1 MLWSGQLVKVV
12 LPEVLLQD
20 VAAASALVVYHVN
33 IPGITKFHSRPSLL
47 HEHCYQL
54 FQGLGENSLLHVF
67 LCRSFSFFYR
77 C

>member
-1 MLWSGQLVKVV
+1 MWSGQLVKVI

-33 IPGITKFHSRPSLL
+33 IPGITKFHSRSSLL

-67 LCRSFSFFYR
+67 CAEAFLFYR

>member
-33 IPGITKFHSRPSLL
+33 IPGIKIPLAI
-47 HEHCYQL
+47 
-54 FQGLGENSLLHVF
+54 VIVA
-67 LCRSFSFFYR
+67 
-77 C
+77 